1 MPARLTALP
10 PRTYPER
17 GSVLGNAMAEA
28 LARTLDTPARPTY
41 RTDRS
46 FEWNHANGPDF
57 AGPWPAVPATPE
69 KEFFGLA
76 VRSRFGV
83 PASILLNSRWIET
96 YARLGFDLL
105 TYKTVRSQPRL
116 CHAPPNWLFLD
127 ERSLA
132 AGLAQPDQPVVLAAR
147 PPADP
152 RAGTA
157 GGSFGIPS
165 VAPEVWGPD
174 IAAARRALGNGQ
186 ALIVS
191 IVGTARPGLSEAD
204 FAADFAALAQQVA
217 EGGADLVE
225 ADLSCPNVARR
236 EGEVY
241 LDTKLSTEIAR
252 AVKAVAGGRPVLLKI
267 GDIADRAQMAA
278 FLESVSGAADGVVM
292 INAPSRRIVDS
303 SGAPAFGAGRERAGV
318 TGAAIKGIA
327 LAAVRDAAEHIRRRG
342 LPLKVIGVGGIGSAA
357 DARAFLA
364 AGAYAVQSA
373 TAATWNPYLAAEIKA
388 AAPEI

>member
-1 MPARLTALP
+1 
-10 PRTYPER
+10 
-17 GSVLGNAMAEA
+17 MAEA
-28 LARTLDTPARPTY
+28 LARPLAAAPRPTY

-57 AGPWPAVPATPE
+57 TGPWPAVPETPA

-83 PASILLNSRWIET
+83 PASILINSRWIET

-105 TYKTVRSQPRL
+105 TYKTVRSQPRP

-127 ERSLA
+127 ERSVAADLA
-132 AGLAQPDQPVVLAAR
+132 KADAPLVLATR
-147 PPADP
+147 PPTVPHA
-152 RAGTA
+152 ATA

-165 VAPEVWGPD
+165 VAPEVWQPD
-174 IAAARRALGNGQ
+174 IAAARRALGKGQ

-191 IVGTARPGLSEAD
+191 VVGTAKPGLSEAD
-204 FAADFAALAQQVA
+204 FIADFAALARSVA
-217 EGGADLVE
+217 ENGADLVE

-252 AVKAVAGGRPVLLKI
+252 AAKAVAGGRPVLLKI
-267 GDIADRAQMAA
+267 GDIPDRAQMGV
-278 FLESVSGAADGVVM
+278 FLDSVADAADGVVM
-292 INAPSRRIVDS
+292 INAPSRRIVDA

-318 TGAAIKGIA
+318 TGAAVKSIA
-327 LAAVRDAAEHIRRRG
+327 LRAVRDAVDHIRRRG
-342 LPLKVIGVGGIGSAA
+342 LPLKVIGVGGITSAA
-357 DARAFLA
+357 DARAFLDV
-364 AGAYAVQSA
+364 GAYAVQSA
-373 TAATWNPYLAAEIKA
+373 TAATWNPYLAAEIKT

>member
-1 MPARLTALP
+1 
-10 PRTYPER
+10 
-17 GSVLGNAMAEA
+17 MAEG
-28 LARTLDTPARPTY
+28 LARPLDPVSRPTY

-57 AGPWPAVPATPE
+57 PGPWPAVPETPM

-83 PASILLNSRWIET
+83 PASILVNSRWIET

-105 TYKTVRSQPRL
+105 TYKTVRSQARL

-127 ERSLA
+127 ERSVA
-132 AGLAQPDQPVVLAAR
+132 AGLADPNMPLALAAR

-152 RAGTA
+152 RGATA

-165 VAPEVWGPD
+165 VAPEVWKPD
-174 IAAARRALGNGQ
+174 IAAARRALGAGQ

-191 IVGTARPGLSEAD
+191 VVGTARPGLSEAD
-204 FAADFAALAQQVA
+204 FVADFVALARSVV
-217 EGGADLVE
+217 ESGADLVE

-241 LDTKLSTEIAR
+241 LDTTLSTEIAR
-252 AVKAVAGGRPVLLKI
+252 ATKAASAGRPVLLKI

-278 FLESVSGAADGVVM
+278 FLESVAGAADGVVM
-292 INAPSRRIVDS
+292 INAPSRRIVDGA
-303 SGAPAFGAGRERAGV
+303 GAPGFGAGRERAGV
-318 TGAAIKGIA
+318 TGGAIKAIA
-327 LAAVRDAAEHIRRRG
+327 LRAVADAVAHIRRRG
-342 LPLKVIGVGGIGSAA
+342 LPLEVIGVGGVTSAA
-357 DARAFLA
+357 DARAFLD

-388 AAPEI
+388 AAPDI